1 MTPPTSAAADATVRE
16 FVHDMPAT
24 RVVLAA
30 GARNRVADE
39 VAVLG
44 WQRILLIGGD
54 DPLRAVG
61 DEIAVAL
68 GPLVGARIS
77 DTAQHVPTATATAAT
92 ATARRIEADGLVALG
107 GGSAIGLAKAV
118 ALDTG
123 LRILAVPT
131 TYAGSEMTDIW
142 GRTDGD
148 HKTTGRDPRVRP
160 VAVVYD
166 VELTTGMPAG
176 LTAVSGLNALA
187 HCVEAAY
194 DAQAS
199 PITRLLAVEGA
210 RLLATW
216 LPAAVADGR
225 DLRARAEVQYGAH
238 LAGTALGAAR
248 MGVHHSL
255 CHVLGGTFG
264 LPHAETHAV
273 VLPYAVAFNQ
283 AAAQAALAPLTAAL
297 QAGNDGTAGALWDL
311 GRDVGAPRSLA
322 ELGLTADDALRAAR
336 DLADHRIANPRPIE
350 PDGARQLVLA
360 AYHGARPGDRHF
372 AEQ

>member
-1 MTPPTSAAADATVRE
+1 MTPHTPVATEAVIRE
-16 FVHDMPAT
+16 FVHEMPAT

-30 GARNRVADE
+30 GARNNVPDE
-39 VAVLG
+39 VASLA
-44 WQRILLIGGD
+44 WQRVLLIGGD
-54 DPLRAVG
+54 EPLRAVG
-61 DEIAVAL
+61 DEIAAAL
-68 GPLVGARIS
+68 GPWVGARIS
-77 DTAQHVPTATATAAT
+77 DTAQHVPTAAATAAT
-92 ATARRIEADGLVALG
+92 ATARRIAADGLVALG

-142 GRTDGD
+142 GRTDGGR
-148 HKTTGRDPRVRP
+148 KTTGRDPRVRP

-216 LPAAVADGR
+216 LPDAVADGR
-225 DLRARAEVQYGAH
+225 ELRARAEVQYGAH

-255 CHVLGGTFG
+255 CHILGGTFG

-283 AAAQAALAPLTAAL
+283 TAAQAALAPLAAAL
-297 QAGNDGTAGALWDL
+297 DVNDVGIAATLWDL
-311 GRDVGAPRSLA
+311 GRKVGAPRSLA
-322 ELGLTADDALRAAR
+322 EFGLTAHDAVRAAR
-336 DLADHRIANPRPIE
+336 HLAEHHISNPRPVDPE
-350 PDGARQLVLA
+350 GARELVLA
-360 AYHGARPGDRHF
+360 AYHGKRPGDY
-372 AEQ
+372 